1 MEERKPQD
9 KKSLNC
15 LCSFD
20 LYEKAVAIK
29 SSSEHFFCLF
39 CGCFYFKMLLRIK
52 R

>member
-1 MEERKPQD
+1 MEERTPQD

-29 SSSEHFFCLF
+29 SSSEHFFLF
-39 CGCFYFKMLLRIK
+39 VLWLFLF
-52 R
+52 

>member
-1 MEERKPQD
+1 MEERTPQD

-29 SSSEHFFCLF
+29 SSSEHFFV
-39 CGCFYFKMLLRIK
+39 CFVVVFILRWY
-52 R
+52 